1 MKKACFLQNSKKSE
15 INQPSFWE
23 LFYKCNN
30 VAFMKLRLLT
40 AVILFLFAF
49 SSVFAQQKVRGTILD
64 SQGPLEFA
72 NVLVKEKGVG
82 AVTDSLGKF
91 EIGNLEPGQYTL
103 QVSLI
108 GYGSQTKRISVPF
121 LSQELIFK
129 LEQLDA
135 SLEEVVVSGTM
146 QEVSKLDSPVP
157 VEVYK
162 AAFFKANPTP
172 SLFESLQNVNGV
184 RPQINCNVCNTG
196 DIHINGLEGPY
207 TMVLIDGMPI
217 VSGLASV
224 YGLTGIPQSLID
236 RIEVVKGPAS
246 TLYGSEAVGGLI
258 NVITKRP
265 EIAPMVAVDAFG
277 SGWGEVNTDV
287 GIKSRLGKS
296 VQSLSGVNVFW
307 YDNPI
312 DNNRDGFT
320 DLTLQKRISLFQKF
334 EIQRKGG
341 KTFNLAGRFVNENRW
356 GGQMNWTEANRG
368 GNEVY
373 GESILTN
380 RWELFGT
387 YQLPVKELV
396 NFQFSANGHKQ
407 DSYYGTT
414 FFLADQT
421 IAFGQLT
428 WVKEAGKHHLL
439 LGSAYRYTHYDDNT
453 TATSI
458 EGGSKNF
465 PSQIHLPGV
474 FLQDEI
480 RFNSK
485 QSLLAGLRYD
495 YNSVHGSILSPR
507 MNYKVVSE
515 DKSTVFRLSVG
526 NGFRV
531 ANVFTEDHAALT
543 GAREVVF
550 TEELKPERSWNTNL
564 NLVKKIYSDR
574 GNFFGID
581 GSVFYTHFTNR
592 IVPDYET
599 NPNQIIYANLDGS
612 AVSKGASLNVDA
624 VWNSGFKVLAGAT
637 WMDVSLDEG
646 GERVRQLLTE
656 RFSGVWTIGYEFQNL
671 GLTVDYTG
679 NVYSPMRLPLLGE
692 LDDRPE
698 YSPWWS
704 IQNIQ
709 LTKKFGEKWEVYG
722 GLKNL
727 LNFTPPANSIA
738 RAFDPFDRGVEF
750 DQGGNVIPT
759 ASNPNALTFDPTYV
773 FAPNQG
779 IRGFLGLR
787 FTLD

>member
-1 MKKACFLQNSKKSE
+1 MKQ
-15 INQPSFWE
+15 
-23 LFYKCNN
+23 
-30 VAFMKLRLLT
+30 
-40 AVILFLFAF
+40 LFLTVLFPFLLAF
-49 SSVFAQQKVRGTILD
+49 NSAFAQQRVKGIIRD
-64 SQGPLEFA
+64 FQGPLEFA
-72 NVLVKEKGVG
+72 NVLIKEKRIG
-82 AVTDSLGKF
+82 AVTDSLGIF
-91 EIGNLEPGQYTL
+91 ELSNLEPGQYTI

-108 GYGSQTKRISVPF
+108 GYGSQSRRISIPF
-121 LSQELIFK
+121 LSQELIFN
-129 LEQLDA
+129 LERLDA
-135 SLEEVVVSGTM
+135 SLDEVVVSGTM

-162 AAFFKANPTP
+162 AAFFRANPTP

-217 VSGLASV
+217 VSGLATV

-236 RIEVVKGPAS
+236 RIEIVKGPAS

-265 EIAPMVAVDAFG
+265 EVAPGVSVDAFA
-277 SGWGEVNTDV
+277 SGWGEVNSDI
-287 GIKSRLGKS
+287 GIKSKFGKS
-296 VQSLSGVNVFW
+296 IRSLSGVNVFW

-312 DNNRDGFT
+312 DNNGDGFT
-320 DLTLQKRISLFQKF
+320 DLTLQKRISIFQKF
-334 EIQRKGG
+334 DIQRKGG
-341 KTFNLAGRFVNENRW
+341 KAFNLAGRYVNENRW
-356 GGQMNWTEANRG
+356 GGQMNWNESERG
-368 GNEVY
+368 GDQIY
-373 GESILTN
+373 GESIYTE
-380 RWELFGT
+380 RWEAFGT
-387 YQLPVKELV
+387 YQLPVNELV

-428 WVKEAGKHHLL
+428 WIKEAGKHNLL
-439 LGSAYRYTHYDDNT
+439 LGSAYRYTQYDDNT
-453 TATSI
+453 TATSL
-458 EGGSKNF
+458 EGGSRNF
-465 PSQIHLPGV
+465 PSEIHLPGI

-480 RFNSK
+480 RFTPK

-507 MNYKVVSE
+507 LNYKIVSA
-515 DKSTVFRLSVG
+515 DKSTVFRIAAG

-543 GAREVVF
+543 GARDVVF
-550 TEELKPERSWNTNL
+550 TEELVPERSWNTNL
-564 NLVKKIYSDR
+564 NLVKKIYSDE
-574 GNFFGID
+574 GNYFGID
-581 GSVFYTHFTNR
+581 GSVFYTYFTNR

-599 NPNQIIYANLDGS
+599 NPNQIIYSNLEGS
-612 AVSKGASLNVDA
+612 AVSKGVSLNVDA
-624 VWNSGFKVLAGAT
+624 VWNSGFKILAGAT
-637 WMDVSLDEG
+637 LMDVRLDME
-646 GERVRQLLTE
+646 GERVIQLLTE
-656 RFSGVWTIGYEFQNL
+656 RFSGVWTIGYSFQNL

-698 YSPWWS
+698 FSPWWS

-709 LTKKFGEKWEVYG
+709 LTKSFGEKWEIYG
-722 GLKNL
+722 GIKNL

-738 RAFDPFDRGVEF
+738 RAFDPFDRGVDF
-750 DQGGNVIPT
+750 DPSGNVIATP
-759 ASNPNALTFDPTYV
+759 SNPNALTFDPTYV

>member
-1 MKKACFLQNSKKSE
+1 MSK
-15 INQPSFWE
+15 IIFT
-23 LFYKCNN
+23 C
-30 VAFMKLRLLT
+30 LLS
-40 AVILFLFAF
+40 FLFIGE
-49 SSVFAQQKVRGTILD
+49 SFAQYGMEGRILSK
-64 SQGPLEFA
+64 SQPVEFA
-72 NVLVKEKGVG
+72 NVLVKGTNKG
-82 AVTDSLGKF
+82 AMTDSLGYF
-91 EIGNLEPGQYTL
+91 RIDGLPSGTIQI
-103 QVSLI
+103 QVSRI
-108 GYGSQTKRISVPF
+108 GFFTENIQVKLP
-121 LSQELIFK
+121 LSDKLFSAELK
-129 LEQLDA
+129 DLDS
-135 SLEEVVVSGTM
+135 SLDEVVVSGTM

-157 VEVYK
+157 VEVYT
-162 AAFFKANPTP
+162 AAFFRANPTP

-217 VSGLASV
+217 VSGLATV

-265 EIAPMVAVDAFG
+265 ELAPLASVDAFV
-277 SGWGEVNTDV
+277 SGWGEVNADL
-287 GIKSRLGKS
+287 GIKSKFGKS
-296 VQSLSGVNVFW
+296 IQSLSGVNVFW
-307 YDNPI
+307 YDTPI
-312 DNNRDGFT
+312 DNNGDGFT
-320 DLTLQKRISLFQKF
+320 DLTLQKRISIFQKF
-334 EIQRKGG
+334 DIKRKGG
-341 KTFNLAGRFVNENRW
+341 RAFNLAGRYVNENRW
-356 GGQMNWTEANRG
+356 GGQMNWTASERG
-368 GNEVY
+368 GDQIY
-373 GESILTN
+373 GESIFTE
-380 RWELFGT
+380 RWEAFGT

-414 FFLADQT
+414 FYLADQT
-421 IAFGQLT
+421 IAFAQLT
-428 WVKEAGKHHLL
+428 WIKEAGKHNFL
-439 LGSAYRYTHYDDNT
+439 LGSAYRYTHFDDNT

-458 EGGSKNF
+458 EGGNRNF
-465 PSQIHLPGV
+465 PSEIHLPGI

-480 RFNSK
+480 RFNSN

-507 MNYKVVSE
+507 LNYKIVSA
-515 DKSTVFRLSVG
+515 DKSTVFRVSAG

-543 GAREVVF
+543 GARDVVF
-550 TEELKPERSWNTNL
+550 KEELAPERSWNTNL
-564 NLVKKIYSDR
+564 NLVKKIYSNG
-574 GNFFGID
+574 GNYFGID
-581 GSVFYTHFTNR
+581 GSIFYTYFTNR

-599 NPNQIIYANLDGS
+599 NPNQIIYSNLDGS

-624 VWNSGFKVLAGAT
+624 VWNSGFKVLAGVT
-637 WMDVSLDEG
+637 LMDVSLDFEG
-646 GERVRQLLTE
+646 EKVRQLLTE
-656 RFSGVWTIGYEFQNL
+656 RFSGVWTIGYSFQNL

-709 LTKKFGEKWEVYG
+709 LTKSFGTKWEIYG
-722 GLKNL
+722 GVKNL

-738 RAFDPFDRGVEF
+738 RAFDPFDQGVEF
-750 DQGGNVIPT
+750 DPSGNAIPT
-759 ASNPNALTFDPTYV
+759 LSNPNALTFDPTYV